1 MNAPITIL
9 ILLLFLANIFCQS
22 GVKKNRGQ
30 ILDMPEWKLVPQLAA
45 NIAFFFTALILCLIR
60 IHIKMQVHI

>member
-22 GVKKNRGQ
+22 GVKK
-30 ILDMPEWKLVPQLAA
+30 
-45 NIAFFFTALILCLIR
+45 TAVR
-60 IHIKMQVHI
+60 F